1 MSVGYNRL
9 IRSLPL
15 KRKKIRGALPVAFF
29 FAVVYFIFFPSYLSK
44 EPILKPVWHCNLS
57 EYTTPYFAEIEEEH
71 YYFDMGDRF
80 GYISTEGTLKLLEN
94 VLYRVALND
103 RGFINFSRIPGSL
116 ILQSPGGELIRS
128 YRHTGY
134 PVFDKSG
141 NSIFIFYTDSTGFK
155 EITIDDEELWKV
167 QFASLITSFNFSEG
181 IRLVG
186 LLDGRLKVFSDAGMN
201 LYETSTE
208 GSRVP
213 IILGCAGNR
222 SGTKFA
228 VVAGLDPQMLIL
240 YQLKG
245 SQFVEERAY
254 NISSDF
260 RREVRIRFSENERYL
275 FFEQPRSL
283 VILDLNSQKFIPI
296 TLPGK
301 LLTVDESSNWAVVTL
316 ICEANGNAL
325 LRQYSINGSLLHEET
340 LPGGDSFVRHIG
352 DRLLLGNS
360 DRLICVDLREE

>member
-1 MSVGYNRL
+1 L
-9 IRSLPL
+9 T
-15 KRKKIRGALPVAFF
+15 
-29 FAVVYFIFFPSYLSK
+29 K
-44 EPILKPVWHCNLS
+44 EPILKPAWHCNLH
-57 EYTTPYFAEIEEEH
+57 EYTTPYFAGVEGEH
-71 YYFDMGDRF
+71 YYFGLDDRF
-80 GYISTEGTLKLLEN
+80 GYVSTEGELKLLED
-94 VLYRVALND
+94 VLYHVALNE

-141 NSIFIFYTDSTGFK
+141 NRIFIFYTDSTGFK

-186 LLDGRLKVFSDAGMN
+186 LLDGRLKVFSEEGIN
-201 LYETSTE
+201 LYETSVE
-208 GSRVP
+208 GSRIP

-245 SQFVEERAY
+245 SQFVEERSY
-254 NISSDF
+254 NLSSAF
-260 RREVRIRFSENERYL
+260 RREVYIRFSENERYL
-275 FFEQPRSL
+275 FFEQTRSL
-283 VILDLNSQKFIPI
+283 EILDLKSQKFIPI

-301 LLTVDESSNWAVVTL
+301 LLTVDESSNWAVVTVV
-316 ICEANGNAL
+316 CEANSETL

-340 LPGGDSFVRHIG
+340 LPGGDTFVRHIG
-352 DRLLLGNS
+352 DRLLLGS
-360 DRLICVDLREE
+360 CGQLICVDLREE